1 MADPFRLT
9 VLKRLT
15 AVLEETL
22 DPPAEFNTVGKVQRG
37 RLLTGEESSLPYIT
51 VVEAPRSGFN
61 AYVGGQEA
69 TKTTWP
75 LLVQGYCNDDLK
87 EPTDALYRF
96 GHEVSLRLAAITA
109 MKDDG
114 SGREAYP
121 QFHMLGRDDEN
132 RPLIAAFEFG
142 PLIVRPQDP
151 AQSVKACFYLP
162 VTITFAREVSA

>member
-22 DPPAEFNTVGKVQRG
+22 DPAAEFATVGKVQRG
-37 RLLTGEESSLPYIT
+37 RLLTGEESDLPYIT

-61 AYVGGQEA
+61 AYVGDKQA

-75 LLVQGYCNDDLK
+75 LLIQGYCKDDLK

-96 GHEVSLRLAAITA
+96 GHEVSLRLAVITA
-109 MKDDG
+109 EKADN
-114 SGREAYP
+114 SGRPAYP
-121 QFHMLGRDDEN
+121 QYHLLGRDDDGH
-132 RPLIAAFEFG
+132 PMIADFEFG

-151 AQSVKACFYLP
+151 AQSTKACFYLP